1 MTEEKVI
8 NIEEL
13 VQDGHNFNKGTGQ
26 GQRIMEESFSELGAG
41 RSILIDK
48 DGNIIAGNKSQKAAM
63 AAGIKKVR
71 VIETTGDE
79 LVAVKRTDISID
91 SDEGRRLAYL
101 DNRSQQVNLSWDEVE
116 LKTYAEDLDID
127 MEELGFDDPMADDE
141 FEKEFDSVDNE
152 SAVYPIIPKY
162 DEKHE
167 MFIILSDNE
176 VDSNYLREV
185 LNMQKMKSYKSG
197 KLLKSNVVYI
207 KDVINE
213 LKNRYSKSQEMGQ
226 GAVEKTGA

>member
-1 MTEEKVI
+1 
-8 NIEEL
+8 
-13 VQDGHNFNKGTGQ
+13 
-26 GQRIMEESFSELGAG
+26 MEESFSELGAG

-101 DNRSQQVNLSWDEVE
+101 DNRTQQVNLSWDEVE

-152 SAVYPIIPKY
+152 NAVYPIIPKY

-185 LNMQKMKSYKSG
+185 LNMQKMKSYKNG
-197 KLLKSNVVYI
+197 KLLKSNVVHI

-226 GAVEKTGA
+226 GAVEKAGA